1 MEAVIRMSMK
11 KLRRSIETMPRPAY
25 IFLKNVLRAAAGMLG
40 ASLALFLT
48 AGRDPARLHLAVL
61 LLENP
66 AGMLLLGA
74 FGLAFLLDR
83 CQ

>member
-1 MEAVIRMSMK
+1 
-11 KLRRSIETMPRPAY
+11 MPRPAY
-25 IFLKNVLRAAAGMLG
+25 IFLKALLCAAAVMLSMS
-40 ASLALFLT
+40 AALFLT
-48 AGRDPARLHLAVL
+48 AGANLRRLHFAVL